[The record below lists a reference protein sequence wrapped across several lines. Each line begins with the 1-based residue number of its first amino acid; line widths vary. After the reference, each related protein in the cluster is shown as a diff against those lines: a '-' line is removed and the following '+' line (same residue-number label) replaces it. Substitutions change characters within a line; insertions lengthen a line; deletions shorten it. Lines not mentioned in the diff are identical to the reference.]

1 MMTMENI
8 MTNETKRAS
17 SSKPETLQAPK
28 QCIAP
33 AKTKKAK
40 MIAMLSRKSGA
51 DVPSLSTTL
60 GWLPHTTRAAL
71 SGLRKAG
78 YEITSIKAGNGKP
91 MRYQIIGSPK
101 ADVS

>member
-1 MMTMENI
+1 MTKENI
-8 MTNETKRAS
+8 MTNETKLAS

-33 AKTKKAK
+33 TKTKKAK

-51 DVPSLSTTL
+51 DVPNLSSTL

-78 YEITSIKAGNGKP
+78 YEITSVKPGNRKP
-91 MRYQIIGSPK
+91 SRYQIMGSPE
-101 ADVS
+101 ADLV